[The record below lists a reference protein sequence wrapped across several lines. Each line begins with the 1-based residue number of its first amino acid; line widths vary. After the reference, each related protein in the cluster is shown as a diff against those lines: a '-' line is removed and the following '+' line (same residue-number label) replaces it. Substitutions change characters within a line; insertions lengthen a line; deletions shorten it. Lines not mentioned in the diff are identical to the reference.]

1 MATAKTYTD
10 SDQENFFRMSIL
22 IVDYALKVVQD
33 VLQKEL
39 RKKYPNLF
47 DPNTGLLNKV
57 LGDGTVKTVLF
68 RLSPKYINHQQRE
81 QLYPAGNP
89 STSVTVGDL
98 DLTLTVFLLRN
109 ITSLNPHPQFNAWDD
124 PSDTDTSREATIGR
138 IKRYQ
143 NIVYGHAN
151 NAAISDQDF
160 RAYFLGLKS
169 NLLTLST
176 KFTNENYDA
185 ILSEPLDADLLRK
198 YQGIMEEW
206 CGKNKDVKDT
216 MGAGLKRNPERVTQL
231 FDGQSELKKRCL
243 GQDQQVQTTKETQE
257 KVQVINDKDRD
268 RSELQK
274 MTVMSDT
281 QGDPAVPSSQLF
293 NPSSS
298 TEKEIP
304 QTTESSP
311 TSVDVGTIAA
321 SGILTTKPDT
331 YSKAPVM
338 SPTHKNLLVQMGPEL
353 IKDLQVEDIVPDM
366 VDRGIISERNAKK
379 VLAHKAENDQ
389 AFEFLRILPK
399 CGPRAFETFVDVLR
413 KHNKKELADLL
424 AEKATAC
431 SSKNQIASFYIK
443 YMSQIQRLPWDPD
456 DTMHLDDVYV
466 NLQWVQEERKPAG
479 TSSDPIQSYTS
490 IFKDT
495 KQGTR
500 PKRILVRGKAGIGKT
515 TFTQK
520 MATDWANDTLGLK
533 ECDRA
538 LSNYKHLLI
547 INLRNIRHSQT
558 LKGAIEK
565 QISPSNQNK
574 KEVVDEIVH
583 ALDYDSD
590 HVLMVFDGYD
600 EYDPKTSEEI
610 TDIIYCKQ
618 YQNVCTIIT
627 TRPWKA
633 EELMKKQ
640 IPDSVY
646 EITGLTGDNI
656 RKYVAKFF
664 DENMECYDLLE
675 WEFDDSFDSES
686 LDESESIGNG
696 LLHYIM
702 RKNLESLVKIPI
714 LLLFFC
720 LMWQEDQQSDAKT
733 DSLPT
738 SYTLLYKTLIQMLLR
753 RRYDIRTKDETEE
766 SIGQFEETFIG
777 LGKLAY
783 DGLVKPDGGL
793 IFNEKDLQAIPNIS
807 ELYSLGLLSKSKV
820 HSNLDVKQ
828 EVTFPHKTIQEFFAA
843 KYLARKLDQ
852 NDSKILD
859 QFLENLNTT
868 DKLYD
873 MSFVLRF
880 LCGLSK
886 KATTK
891 VLRRGKGLH
900 NKDKKRNYIYR
911 YMGHDYVFD
920 GKCINWCNDLL
931 LEHWYAYCPQET
943 VLPPELFSCH
953 TVLYIPGSFEHSDPR
968 FQQVLRDSMCSPQAC
983 SGLSAIIVH
992 SDKDEYTVS
1001 CEAYHN
1007 ALSLLSECDMFRE
1020 LVAVLWQDV
1029 CDICDDCRCALKHV
1043 LSKAPNLQRL
1053 DIGGNCSGAVSSIP
1067 YPGKLLHLDVRYIND
1082 QDCKVIAQMQH
1093 LKYIKATEAECEGMP
1108 KDLPS
1113 VLGTLPIT
1121 CNDLTHIHFESI
1133 DLCAVG
1139 VQLLGR
1145 NLHHVP
1151 GLEHLG
1157 LDWVFMKKVFKWSYR
1172 CGPDRCT
1179 CPRGED
1185 TTGYDRCQDVCE
1197 AVRELSQGVIHTTKL
1212 KYFSFSCNP
1221 LGWHH
1226 GITSP
1231 LIALTQSLSTVSE
1244 QTGMKIDM
1252 TCNDLGRV
1260 DRLSELIEAIVSSY
1274 QHVSS
1279 WDLRGNFLKES
1290 LPQPDGSLKCEERLG
1305 WS

>member
-1 MATAKTYTD
+1 MEFGIDIWTIIVTVFLLFLLTLLFRRGNIGHYFQEREAFSDEAGKRVLVTSTMATAKAYTD
-10 SDQENFFRMSIL
+10 SDQDNFFRMSIL

-47 DPNTGLLNKV
+47 DPSTGLLHKV
-57 LGDGTVKTVLF
+57 LGDKTVWTLLLG
-68 RLSPKYINHQQRE
+68 LSPKIFNHHQRK

-98 DLTLTVFLLRN
+98 DLTLTVLLLRN
-109 ITSLNPHPQFNAWDD
+109 ITTLNNKSKAWDN
-124 PSDTDTSREATIGR
+124 PSDTDVSREAKIGR
-138 IKRYQ
+138 VKRYR

-151 NAAISDQDF
+151 TAAISDQDF
-160 RAYFLGLKS
+160 RAHFSGLKS
-169 NLLTLST
+169 NLLVLSSR
-176 KFTNENYDA
+176 FTNEDYDA
-185 ILSEPLDADLLRK
+185 ILSKPLDAALLARNQNILK
-198 YQGIMEEW
+198 EW
-206 CGKNKDVKDT
+206 YYYDKDVKDELMSLKAT
-216 MGAGLKRNPERVTQL
+216 MEEIPK
-231 FDGQSELKKRCL
+231 L
-243 GQDQQVQTTKETQE
+243 GCRIEQVQRKSEQTVLREMRSETKSTHDKLQKIVQMTEEIQE
-257 KVQVINDKDRD
+257 KVQVIYDKNRD
-268 RSELQK
+268 RPGRRK

-281 QGDPAVPSSQLF
+281 QEDPAVYSSQLF

-311 TSVDVGTIAA
+311 TSVDVGTVAA

-500 PKRILVRGKAGIGKT
+500 PKRIFVRGKAGIGKT

-656 RKYVAKFF
+656 REYVAKFF
-664 DENMECYDLLE
+664 DENMECYDLFE
-675 WEFDDSFDSES
+675 WEFDDSFDSEF
-686 LDESESIGNG
+686 LDVSESIGNG

-702 RKNLESLVKIPI
+702 RKKLESLVKIPI

-733 DSLPT
+733 DSLPI

-852 NDSKILD
+852 N
-859 QFLENLNTT
+859 ENFR
-868 DKLYD
+868 
-873 MSFVLRF
+873 SVF
-880 LCGLSK
+880 
-886 KATTK
+886 
-891 VLRRGKGLH
+891 GK
-900 NKDKKRNYIYR
+900 
-911 YMGHDYVFD
+911 
-920 GKCINWCNDLL
+920 
-931 LEHWYAYCPQET
+931 
-943 VLPPELFSCH
+943 
-953 TVLYIPGSFEHSDPR
+953 
-968 FQQVLRDSMCSPQAC
+968 
-983 SGLSAIIVH
+983 
-992 SDKDEYTVS
+992 
-1001 CEAYHN
+1001 
-1007 ALSLLSECDMFRE
+1007 
-1020 LVAVLWQDV
+1020 
-1029 CDICDDCRCALKHV
+1029 LKH
-1043 LSKAPNLQRL
+1043 
-1053 DIGGNCSGAVSSIP
+1053 
-1067 YPGKLLHLDVRYIND
+1067 H
-1082 QDCKVIAQMQH
+1082 
-1093 LKYIKATEAECEGMP
+1093 
-1108 KDLPS
+1108 
-1113 VLGTLPIT
+1113 
-1121 CNDLTHIHFESI
+1121 
-1133 DLCAVG
+1133 
-1139 VQLLGR
+1139 
-1145 NLHHVP
+1145 
-1151 GLEHLG
+1151 
-1157 LDWVFMKKVFKWSYR
+1157 
-1172 CGPDRCT
+1172 
-1179 CPRGED
+1179 
-1185 TTGYDRCQDVCE
+1185 
-1197 AVRELSQGVIHTTKL
+1197 
-1212 KYFSFSCNP
+1212 
-1221 LGWHH
+1221 
-1226 GITSP
+1226 
-1231 LIALTQSLSTVSE
+1231 
-1244 QTGMKIDM
+1244 
-1252 TCNDLGRV
+1252 
-1260 DRLSELIEAIVSSY
+1260 
-1274 QHVSS
+1274 
-1279 WDLRGNFLKES
+1279 
-1290 LPQPDGSLKCEERLG
+1290 
-1305 WS
+1305 